1 MRKHRNTNRNYTIAS
16 RATVLSVIVGCGCI
30 LKTYC
35 EVAAEDLSH
44 NDSIVPVI
52 RVAKKNLQGSYSN
65 LYLSD
70 KFPLP
75 SNRYFIGTT
84 SYVRVS
90 EEAFCTHLEHPE
102 LFLYE
107 PSFDGKVL
115 CNQTFANIEGNWTGM
130 LSDYFIKRPSHFR
143 SSAFFDLLQQYN
155 ETIHFRDDIY
165 KRDKKLTICLSE

>member
-35 EVAAEDLSH
+35 EVAAEDLPH

-102 LFLYE
+102 LFLCE

-115 CNQTFANIEGNWTGM
+115 CNQTFANIEGKLDWHVIG
-130 LSDYFIKRPSHFR
+130 LFYKK
-143 SSAFFDLLQQYN
+143 
-155 ETIHFRDDIY
+155 TIS
-165 KRDKKLTICLSE
+165 L